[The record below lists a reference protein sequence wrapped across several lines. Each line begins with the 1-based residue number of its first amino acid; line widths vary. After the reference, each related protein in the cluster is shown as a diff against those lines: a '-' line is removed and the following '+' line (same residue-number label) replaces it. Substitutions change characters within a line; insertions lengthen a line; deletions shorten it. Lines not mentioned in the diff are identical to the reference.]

1 MSCMPP
7 SESIH
12 ADQGRKLLVIKI
24 RKMSGKGLVYYILG
38 AIALVGAA
46 YFFFRWLDLKFL
58 LPLLLAIAAVI
69 LFWKGSAASKNK

>member
-1 MSCMPP
+1 
-7 SESIH
+7 
-12 ADQGRKLLVIKI
+12 
-24 RKMSGKGLVYYILG
+24 MSGKGLVYYILG